1 MVLWAQKEHKK
12 QYMKKESI
20 HKIKLGVF
28 VFIGIVLLV
37 SSIYFIGETKKL
49 FSSTIRISAMFQNVG
64 GLQVGNNVRFA
75 GINVGAIDAIEIIT
89 DTSVKVDMI
98 IDSDTRKFIKKDA
111 TATIG
116 SDGLMGSKIMSIS
129 SGTAGNA
136 QIENNDM
143 IRATIP
149 VNMDEL
155 LFKLKTTAD
164 NAALIMGDLAVI
176 TGNIRQGNGT
186 IGKLFMDTV
195 FAENLDK
202 TIVNVKDGTR
212 GFKQN
217 MDAAQKSIIL
227 RGFFKD
233 KDKPATKK

>member
-1 MVLWAQKEHKK
+1 
-12 QYMKKESI
+12 MKKESI
-20 HKIKLGVF
+20 YKIKLGVF
-28 VFIGIVLLV
+28 VFIGIALLV
-37 SSIYFIGETKKL
+37 CSIYFIGETKKL

-75 GINVGAIDAIEIIT
+75 GINVGAVDAIEIIT
-89 DTSVKVDMI
+89 DTTVKVDMI
-98 IDSDTRKFIKKDA
+98 IDSDTRRFIKKDA

-129 SGTAGNA
+129 AGTAGNA
-136 QIENNDM
+136 EIENDDM
-143 IRATIP
+143 IHASVP

-233 KDKPATKK
+233 KAKPAEKK